1 LRAGEIQRL
10 VGLRRP
16 RLGAVARLER
26 CHDVPALKAA
36 ARRRIPRAVFDY
48 VDGGADEE
56 VTLARNCAAFHEWK
70 LVPSNLRDVSAID
83 ASIELLSAHCS
94 LPLVLA
100 PTGYTRMM
108 HPQGEL
114 AVARAAG
121 RAGLPYAL
129 STVASSSIEQVATT
143 EHPDLWFQLYIWR
156 DRGKTYDLVAR
167 AWDAG
172 YRVLEVSVDVP
183 VAGRRLRDAR
193 NGLTIPPQLSGRA
206 LLDIGMHPAYW
217 IAMLRGPA
225 LSFANAPPS
234 VDGEGGL
241 TIENMTA
248 QFDPS
253 VTWDDLADLRER
265 WPGRMLVK
273 GLIRPEEVPRV
284 VAVGADGIHLSN
296 HGGRQLDRV
305 PATIELLPAL
315 REAAPEGLVIV
326 LDSGVRNGTD
336 IAVALALG
344 ADAAA
349 VGRAY
354 LYGLM
359 AGGEAGVD
367 RALHILSTELL
378 RTMALL
384 GVTTVDELRAVGPE
398 LLCRGSPPPV

>member
-1 LRAGEIQRL
+1 LRAAEIRRL

-16 RLGAVARLER
+16 RLGARARLER
-26 CHDVPALKAA
+26 CHDLPALMAS
-36 ARRRIPRAVFDY
+36 ARRRTPRAVFDY
-48 VDGGADEE
+48 VDGGADDE
-56 VTLARNCAAFHEWK
+56 VTLARNRAAFHEWR
-70 LVPSNLRDVSAID
+70 LVPSNLRDVSVID
-83 ASIELLSAHCS
+83 TSIELLSAHFAM
-94 LPLVLA
+94 PLVLA

-108 HPQGEL
+108 HPEGES

-121 RAGLPYAL
+121 RAGLPYTL
-129 STVASSSIEQVATT
+129 STVASSSIEQVAAT

-156 DRGKTYDLVAR
+156 DRAMTHDLVAR
-167 AWDAG
+167 AWEGG

-217 IAMLRGPA
+217 IAMLRSPA
-225 LSFANAPPS
+225 LSFANAPPG
-234 VDGEGGL
+234 VDGEGGV
-241 TIENMTA
+241 TIENMTT
-248 QFDPS
+248 QFDAS
-253 VTWDDLADLRER
+253 VTWDHLAELREL

-273 GLIRPEEVPRV
+273 GLIRPEEVSRV
-284 VAVGADGIHLSN
+284 VAIGADGIHLSN

-305 PATIELLPAL
+305 PATIELLPAV
-315 REAAPEGLVIV
+315 REAAPERLVIV

-336 IAVALALG
+336 IVVALALG

-349 VGRAY
+349 IGRAY

-367 RALHILSTELL
+367 RALHILSTELR

-384 GVTTVDELRAVGPE
+384 GVTTVDELRSAGPE
-398 LLCRGSPPPV
+398 LLCRASAL

>member
-1 LRAGEIQRL
+1 LKAAEIRRL

-16 RLGAVARLER
+16 RLGAAARLER
-26 CHDVPALKAA
+26 CHDLTALMAA
-36 ARRRIPRAVFDY
+36 ARRRTPRAVFDY

-56 VTLARNCAAFHEWK
+56 ITLTRNRAAFHEWT
-70 LVPSNLRDVSAID
+70 LVPSNLRDVSEID
-83 ASIELLSAHCS
+83 TSIELLSANCA

-121 RAGLPYAL
+121 RAELPYSL
-129 STVASSSIEQVATT
+129 STVASTSIEQVAAT
-143 EHPDLWFQLYIWR
+143 EHGDLWFQLYVWR
-156 DRGKTYDLVAR
+156 DREMTYDLVAR

-193 NGLTIPPQLSGRA
+193 NGLTIPPQLSGRT

-217 IAMLRGPA
+217 TAMLRSPA
-225 LSFANAPPS
+225 MSFANAPPS
-234 VDGEGGL
+234 VNGDGVV

-253 VTWDDLADLRER
+253 VTWDDLAELRER
-265 WPGRMLVK
+265 WPGQMLVK
-273 GLIRPEEVPRV
+273 GLIRPEEIARV
-284 VAVGADGIHLSN
+284 VALGADGIHLSN

-315 REAAPEGLVIV
+315 REAAPEGLAIV
-326 LDSGVRNGTD
+326 LDSGVRTGTD
-336 IAVALALG
+336 IVIALALG

-359 AGGEAGVD
+359 AGGEPGVD
-367 RALHILSTELL
+367 RALEILSTELR

-384 GVTTVDELRAVGPE
+384 GVRTVDELRSGGPE
-398 LLCRGSPPPV
+398 LLRRPSALT